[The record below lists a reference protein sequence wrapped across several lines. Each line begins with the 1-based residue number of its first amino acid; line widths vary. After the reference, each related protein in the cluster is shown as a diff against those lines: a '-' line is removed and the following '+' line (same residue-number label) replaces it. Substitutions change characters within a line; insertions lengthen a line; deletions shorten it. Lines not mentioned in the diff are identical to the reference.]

1 MDQII
6 VEATPRDDRGKNA
19 ARRMRA
25 RPARCPAV
33 LYGGG
38 RGGHRLA

>member
-19 ARRMRA
+19 ARRMRVPAMCPPCCTAA
-25 RPARCPAV
+25 RA
-33 LYGGG
+33 G
-38 RGGHRLA
+38 RSRWR